1 MSLFFGAEGRKKK
14 TKGFFFNASVF
25 QASNLF
31 PVTPLSFQFFNYA
44 WFVFGSPGGL
54 ETAKIF
60 ELERNEE
67 AGTKASK
74 VRLSDF
80 EAEGN
85 LFLFPIFFDFLIRRL
100 AFSAPRG
107 AWKRDYNFEI
117 GKK

>member
-1 MSLFFGAEGRKKK
+1 MTQVKKAYSKSGCLVGFLLNDDERRKKK
-14 TKGFFFNASVF
+14 TKRFFNASVF
-25 QASNLF
+25 QPSNLF

-74 VRLSDF
+74 VRLGDF
-80 EAEGN
+80 EGEGN
-85 LFLFPIFFDFLIRRL
+85 LFLFSIFFRF
-100 AFSAPRG
+100 F
-107 AWKRDYNFEI
+107 N
-117 GKK
+117 